1 MPLYIGLLGLF
12 DVEMGTHLRRQMP
25 EHRVSKDPSTGP
37 YLGARRQDGTSILQI
52 ALVPKNFQC
61 KPHARLPNNL
71 RPKTSSAG
79 PCMYVPVTESTP
91 F

>member
-12 DVEMGTHLRRQMP
+12 DVEMGTHLRRQTP

-52 ALVPKNFQC
+52 ALVPKTFNVSPMPGCLITYVQNVIC
-61 KPHARLPNNL
+61 RALY
-71 RPKTSSAG
+71 AC
-79 PCMYVPVTESTP
+79 PCN
-91 F
+91 